1 MREEAVVIPVAA
13 AIGMFFIV
21 YFGERAF
28 KSVII
33 EVLAGLG
40 MKSSQSKDAN
50 NSPLATRSGD
60 PLRAIMRKRSWLW
73 HLRHGQKPWR

>member
-1 MREEAVVIPVAA
+1 MREEAVVIPIAA
-13 AIGMFFIV
+13 TIGMFFVV

-28 KSVII
+28 KSVVI

-40 MKSSQSKDAN
+40 MKSQSKN
-50 NSPLATRSGD
+50 THSPLATSSGD
-60 PLRAIMRKRSWLW
+60 PLRPIRRKRGWLW

>member
-1 MREEAVVIPVAA
+1 MREEAVVVPIVA

-28 KSVII
+28 KSVVV

-40 MKSSQSKDAN
+40 MKSRSEKID
-50 NSPLATRSGD
+50 SPLTTRGGD
-60 PLRAIMRKRSWLW
+60 PLRPIRRKKIRPWRGL
-73 HLRHGQKPWR
+73 HHGRKPWN